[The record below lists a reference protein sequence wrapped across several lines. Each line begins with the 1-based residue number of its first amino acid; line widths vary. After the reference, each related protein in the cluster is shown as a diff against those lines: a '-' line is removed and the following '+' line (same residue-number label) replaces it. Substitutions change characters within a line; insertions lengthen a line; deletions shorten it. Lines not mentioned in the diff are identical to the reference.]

1 MSISDTIEAATKAVG
16 SQKALAALLGI
27 PESHISGFK
36 KGRPCSYQKHAQI
49 AAAAGLEEEARR
61 ILIEG
66 IADQLDEK
74 IPHEAEA
81 KAGFLAMLKAF
92 PKSLFSDL
100 WRVQILAKHRPF
112 CSGTGGCWMLQA

>member
-92 PKSLFSDL
+92 PKS
-100 WRVQILAKHRPF
+100 
-112 CSGTGGCWMLQA
+112 

>member
-1 MSISDTIEAATKAVG
+1 MSIKETIEKAAINAG
-16 SQKALAALLGI
+16 SQRKLAELLGMH
-27 PESHISGFK
+27 EQTLSNLK
-36 KGRPCSYQKHAQI
+36 KGRPYSYQLHAQI
-49 AAAAGLEEEARR
+49 AAAGGMAEEARR

-66 IADQLDEK
+66 IAEQLDEK

-81 KAGFLAMLKAF
+81 KAGFIAMLKAF

-100 WRVQILAKHRPF
+100 WRVQILAKHGPF

>member
-1 MSISDTIEAATKAVG
+1 MGIKETIEIAAKNVG
-16 SQKALAALLGI
+16 SQRKLAELLEM
-27 PESHISGFK
+27 PEQTLSNLK
-36 KGRPCSYQKHAQI
+36 NGRPHSYQLHAQI
-49 AAAAGLEEEARR
+49 AAAGGMEEEARR

-100 WRVQILAKHRPF
+100 WRVQILAKDGSF
-112 CSGTGGCWMLQA
+112 CRGSGGCWMLQA

>member
-1 MSISDTIEAATKAVG
+1 MGIKETIEKAARNAG
-16 SQKALAALLGI
+16 SQRKLAELLGMH
-27 PESHISGFK
+27 EQTLSNLK
-36 KGRPCSYQKHAQI
+36 KGRPHSYQLHAQI
-49 AAAAGLEEEARR
+49 AAAGGMAEEARR

-66 IADQLDEK
+66 IAEQLDEK

-100 WRVQILAKHRPF
+100 WRVQILAKHGQF
-112 CSGTGGCWMLQA
+112 CSGTGGRWMFQA